1 MDSHFENKLY
11 ERFPDLYRERTAP
24 LESSNMPWGVQCG
37 NGWYKIIYDLCNKI
51 TKIAPEGEHSP
62 AISQIA
68 RHDDGTL
75 YVDVRNVS
83 PPIAD
88 LVATAREASRLTC
101 EYCSYSPAFLRD
113 VKQDRKQH
121 IACGRCVNKTTGT
134 RKPMRAKRKQKPRR
148 APDVMV
154 VKR

>member
-24 LESSNMPWGVQCG
+24 LESSSMAWGVQCG
-37 NGWYKIIYDLCNKI
+37 NGWYKIIHDLSDKI
-51 TKIAPEGEHSP
+51 TKIAPEGEYSP
-62 AISQIA
+62 AISQIS

-88 LVATAREASRLTC
+88 LVAAAREASRLTC

-121 IACGRCVNKTTGT
+121 IACGRCVNKTTT
-134 RKPMRAKRKQKPRR
+134 LRAPLGSKRKHKPRR
-148 APDVMV
+148 ASDIMV